1 MKIEDNLILSKISK
15 QEEIPMTELEELI
28 CGGKVVILNN
38 PRHKN
43 LEPCAVGEK
52 TSTKINVN
60 LGVSPRASNLDEEL
74 QKLNAA
80 IRLGADAVM
89 DLSLGDN
96 MDEVRKSILEASRVP
111 VGTVPIYQAAYQSQL
126 KDHLENLE
134 VQDIFK
140 VIQKHA
146 EDGVDFVTVHT
157 GLTRKAL
164 EHVRKDRVLGIVSRG
179 GSILASWMYANKKE
193 NPLYENYDRLL
204 ELARQYDLTLS
215 LGDGLRPGCIAD
227 GSDRAQFEELIT
239 LGELTC
245 RALEAGVKVIVEGP
259 GHIML
264 NEVVMNVE
272 MQKKLCHGAPFYILG
287 PLVTDI
293 APGYDHI
300 TSAIGSAIAG
310 ASGADFICCV
320 SPAEHLGLPDL
331 RDIEEGTVAGKIA
344 AHAADLVKGN
354 KKAWQRDLD
363 MAQARKELDWNRQFS
378 LSLDSERAQRIFH
391 MKNSTQETGCTMC
404 GDMCAIRIYQEG
416 EDRDALE
423 RCGRSQNN

>member
-1 MKIEDNLILSKISK
+1 MRTEENVVLTKISE
-15 QEEIPMTELEELI
+15 QEELPLAELEELVSS
-28 CGGKVVILNN
+28 GKVVILNN
-38 PRHKN
+38 PRHKVS
-43 LEPCAVGEK
+43 EPCAVGK
-52 TSTKINVN
+52 NLSTKINVN
-60 LGVSPRASNLDEEL
+60 LGVSPRASDLDEEL
-74 QKLNAA
+74 KKLNAA
-80 IRLGADAVM
+80 IRLGADTVM

-96 MDEVRKSILEASRVP
+96 MDEVRRSILTTSKVP
-111 VGTVPIYQAAYQSQL
+111 VGTVPIYQAAYHVEL
-126 KDHLENLE
+126 KNSLENMK
-134 VQDIFK
+134 VQDIYK

-146 EDGVDFVTVHT
+146 EDGVDFITVHT

-164 EHVRKDRVLGIVSRG
+164 EYVRKDRVLGVVSRG

-193 NPLYENYDRLL
+193 NPLYENYDQIL

-264 NEVVMNVE
+264 NEVAMNVK
-272 MQKKLCHGAPFYILG
+272 MQKKLCHEIPFYILG

-344 AHAADLVKGN
+344 AHAADLVKGHR
-354 KKAWQRDLD
+354 KAWQRDLG

-378 LSLDSERAQRIFH
+378 LALDSERARQIFH
-391 MKNSTQETGCTMC
+391 MKNNFSESGCTMC

-423 RCGRSQNN
+423 RCGRS

>member
-1 MKIEDNLILSKISK
+1 MLTEENVVLAKISE
-15 QEEIPMTELEELI
+15 QERVPLVELKELI
-28 CGGKVVILNN
+28 SCGKVVILNN
-38 PRHKN
+38 PRHK
-43 LEPCAVGEK
+43 ESESCAVGK
-52 TSTKINVN
+52 NLSTKINVN
-60 LGVSPRASNLDEEL
+60 LGVSPRASDLDEEL

-80 IRLGADAVM
+80 IRLGADTIM

-96 MDEVRKSILEASRVP
+96 MDEVRNSILRASKVP
-111 VGTVPIYQAAYQSQL
+111 VGTVPIYQAAYQVEL
-126 KDHLENLE
+126 NNHLENMK
-134 VQDIFK
+134 VADIFE

-146 EDGVDFVTVHT
+146 EDGVDFITVHT

-164 EHVRKDRVLGIVSRG
+164 EHVRKDRVLGVVSRG

-193 NPLYENYDRLL
+193 NPLYENYDQLL
-204 ELARQYDLTLS
+204 ELARQYDLALS

-227 GSDRAQFEELIT
+227 GSDRAQFDELIT
-239 LGELTC
+239 LGELTR
-245 RALEAGVKVIVEGP
+245 RALESGVKVIVEGP

-264 NEVVMNVE
+264 NEVTMNVE
-272 MQKKLCHGAPFYILG
+272 VQKKLCHEVPFYILG

-344 AHAADLVKGN
+344 AHAADLVKGH
-354 KKAWQRDLD
+354 KKALQRDLE
-363 MAQARKELDWNRQFS
+363 MAQARKELDWSRQFS
-378 LSLDSERAQRIFH
+378 LALDSERAQRIFH

-416 EDRDALE
+416 EERDALE
-423 RCGRSQNN
+423 RCGRS